1 MKVEIWYF
9 GEFLFGTSILMKV
22 NPRSANR
29 FSDNTRG
36 LTVARFFLIL
46 LQCYCERQLFAS
58 THIYPVSFYLPCR
71 DAVMRNG
78 NIGLE
83 RKSLMP
89 QGI

>member
-1 MKVEIWYF
+1 
-9 GEFLFGTSILMKV
+9 MKV

-36 LTVARFFLIL
+36 LTVARFFFIL

>member
-1 MKVEIWYF
+1 M
-9 GEFLFGTSILMKV
+9 SMKV

-36 LTVARFFLIL
+36 LTVLDFLIL

-71 DAVMRNG
+71 DAVMRNA
-78 NIGLE
+78 NIGLK

-89 QGI
+89 HGI